1 MKTIELSKT
10 GEIYTDTH
18 TQQTY
23 KADSVFQVVSSIIQS
38 DPEYKGAECARWTI
52 KAWKSQI
59 WFVFNATFGVSSL
72 VGRSSRDKRPIFIIK
87 EV

>member
-10 GEIYTDTH
+10 GEIYTDTG

-23 KADSVFQVVSSIIQS
+23 KADSVFQVLSHIVGN
-38 DPEYKGAECARWTI
+38 DPEYTGTECARWTV

-59 WFVFNATFGVSSL
+59 WIVFNPTFGVTSL
-72 VGRSSRDKRPIFIIK
+72 VGRSSRNYRNLIIIK